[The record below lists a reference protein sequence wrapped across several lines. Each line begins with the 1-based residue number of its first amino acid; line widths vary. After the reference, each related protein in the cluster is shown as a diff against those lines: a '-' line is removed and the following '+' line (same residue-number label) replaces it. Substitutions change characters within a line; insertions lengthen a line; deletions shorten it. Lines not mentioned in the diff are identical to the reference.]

1 MKEYIVTFSV
11 CGEVHS
17 LQFTDNIN
25 SDRAREANAK
35 IWIDISDNQYR
46 TNKKIIIVIKDRQKY
61 FLPIFNDIII
71 YIELSDNRQHNK
83 NKSHV
88 KQVNGGDKQ
97 PEKEPE
103 NKKAY
108 D

>member
-35 IWIDISDNQYR
+35 YGLTIMFR
-46 TNKKIIIVIKDRQKY
+46 TN
-61 FLPIFNDIII
+61 L
-71 YIELSDNRQHNK
+71 E
-83 NKSHV
+83 
-88 KQVNGGDKQ
+88 
-97 PEKEPE
+97 
-103 NKKAY
+103 
-108 D
+108 